1 MGENRVLPVTR
12 PLLRRVLFVVVALVL
27 LGLAWSGLNGG
38 VDQWRESR
46 TPGQVAQTLTQ
57 FAFALFAMLSL
68 VTMIWGR
75 RWNRVMGAALTVSL
89 GLAGG
94 LASVVWGGTS
104 VLIGIVAALASAVV
118 GLGITWLARV
128 AAWRSEEGH
137 VPCKPDRSENLPH
150 HSS

>member
-1 MGENRVLPVTR
+1 MPVTR
-12 PLLRRVLFVVVALVL
+12 LLLRRALFVLVALSL
-27 LGLAWSGLNGG
+27 LALAWSGVNGA

-57 FAFALFAMLSL
+57 LAFALFALLSL
-68 VTMIWGR
+68 VTMVWGR
-75 RWNRVMGAALTVSL
+75 RWNRRMCLALTVSL

-104 VLIGIVAALASAVV
+104 VPIGIVAALASAVV

-128 AAWRSEEGH
+128 ASWRREA
-137 VPCKPDRSENLPH
+137 
-150 HSS
+150 